1 MKKLILIFLIIH
13 CSLLIAEAQWVKQFS
28 PNHDLRDIEF
38 INRYT
43 GWTCGDNYIYKTT
56 DGGTT
61 WNEQIHPN
69 VTYFTQIF
77 PVNNNVVYA
86 VGLWNFLKTTDG
98 GENWI
103 AIFSGGTGQGL
114 PDLEG
119 LYFINENTGWL
130 VGNVVAMKTTNG
142 GISFTDS
149 MRIEEISQDVYFK
162 DSLNGILCGYSGGFR
177 KTTNG
182 GKNWN
187 RIRVLNPGPLYS
199 FYRLSVFNDSIVWL
213 GSRPVYKSTDF
224 GNTWDS
230 ISHYPFSGTNDYT
243 YNIYFSSALTG
254 YAGGRSIYLYKTTD
268 GGYNWIQQ
276 QTSQSTQG
284 LYLGMF
290 AYNDSIVWACGRKII
305 LNTVNGG
312 ITLIFNSS
320 ISQSDNFK
328 LNQNFPNPFNPR
340 TFINYEL
347 AYFSHIR
354 LSIYDILGN
363 EIINLINEKQ
373 DRGSY
378 KIAFDGISFPSGIYF
393 YSLYINNNL
402 IDTKKMLLIK

>member
-1 MKKLILIFLIIH
+1 MKQLILILIIVHCSFLI
-13 CSLLIAEAQWVKQFS
+13 AKAQWIKQFS

-38 INRYT
+38 INRHT

-56 DGGTT
+56 DGGIT
-61 WNEQIHPN
+61 WNEQFHPDGYLIQQIHP
-69 VTYFTQIF
+69 
-77 PVNNNVVYA
+77 VNEKVVYA
-86 VGLWNFLKTTDG
+86 AGWWNFMKTTDG
-98 GENWI
+98 GENW
-103 AIFSGGTGQGL
+103 FSLFDSIPSSQL
-114 PDLEG
+114 PVLEG

-182 GKNWN
+182 GKSWN
-187 RIRVLNPGPLYS
+187 RIRVLNPGPLYD
-199 FYRLSVFNDSIVWL
+199 FYRISVFDDSIVWL

-230 ISHYPFSGTNDYT
+230 ISYYPFSGTNDYT
-243 YNIYFSSALTG
+243 YNIYFSNALTG

-284 LYLGMF
+284 LYFGMF
-290 AYNDSIVWACGRKII
+290 AFNDSIVWACGRKII
-305 LNTVNGG
+305 LNTINGG
-312 ITLIFNSS
+312 MTGIFNSS
-320 ISQSDNFK
+320 ISLSKDFK
-328 LNQNFPNPFNPR
+328 LNQNFPNPFNPI
-340 TFINYEL
+340 T
-347 AYFSHIR
+347 
-354 LSIYDILGN
+354 
-363 EIINLINEKQ
+363 NLE
-373 DRGSY
+373 
-378 KIAFDGISFPSGIYF
+378 FGISDLGFI
-393 YSLYINNNL
+393 SLKVY
-402 IDTKKMLLIK
+402 DMLGK